1 MQTDAFAARY
11 RVHAFDLRGHG
22 GARARVRGFTVE
34 SLAQDV
40 ADHLERAGEP
50 PAHVIG
56 ISLGGCVA
64 LALALAAPE
73 RVRSLVLVNAF
84 ARLRPAGMRGGMR
97 MARRV
102 ALLCT
107 APMSVV
113 AAHVAR
119 GLFPRPD
126 QRDQYLAAVAR
137 LAANPRRTYLA
148 AMLALAR
155 CDVTA
160 RLGEIRAPTLVVV
173 GDRDRTIPH
182 SAGDLL
188 FRTIPGAQLV
198 VIPDSGHA
206 TPYDQPKLFNEV
218 VLDFLDERTRH
229 A

>member
-22 GARARVRGFTVE
+22 GARASVRGFTVE

-40 ADHLERAGEP
+40 ADRLERSGEP

-56 ISLGGCVA
+56 LSLGGCVA
-64 LALALAAPE
+64 LALALGAPE
-73 RVRSLVLVNAF
+73 RVRSLVLVNTF
-84 ARLRPAGMRGGMR
+84 ARLRPAGMRSAMR

-102 ALLCT
+102 TLLCT

-126 QRDQYLAAVAR
+126 QRDQYLAAVSR

-155 CDVTA
+155 FDVSA
-160 RLGEIRAPTLVVV
+160 RLGEIRTPTLVVV
-173 GDRDRTIPH
+173 GDRDRTIPP

-188 FRTIPGAQLV
+188 HRSISGAQLV

-206 TPYDQPKLFNEV
+206 TPYDQPRLFNEV
-218 VLDFLDERTRH
+218 VLDFLG
-229 A
+229 